1 MRLEYLPL
9 RICKEWRPAAISAST
24 VAPWSIDP
32 TDVPSTE
39 MSNLPRRSS
48 IPKAARVT
56 LSVADT
62 SHLLSPA
69 APYGRSAGSPVAPV
83 VPWPQSADELS
94 SAWSEAVPRRRLHSR
109 LLVAAVPAG
118 PLMSAPRPEGCPTGG
133 SRRAAI
139 RASLR
144 KARSLAR
151 RGREPV
157 SCMSAIDFAAQ
168 SVVTLYCKV
177 MRREPQ

>member
-83 VPWPQSADELS
+83 GPWPPKRRRIVLSLERGGSQASAPFSLIGGRSTGRPVDVRTTSRRLPN
-94 SAWSEAVPRRRLHSR
+94 WWLPPRRHSGKS
-109 LLVAAVPAG
+109 PQG
-118 PLMSAPRPEGCPTGG
+118 PVTCAPRPGAGLLHVG
-133 SRRAAI
+133 
-139 RASLR
+139 
-144 KARSLAR
+144 
-151 RGREPV
+151 
-157 SCMSAIDFAAQ
+157 
-168 SVVTLYCKV
+168 Y
-177 MRREPQ
+177 